1 MPKETKEVED
11 KEITMPD
18 PTVEELAEL
27 LQVEPWALAG
37 LRVRMGW
44 AVGTR
49 VSRAQFERA
58 LREFLQGP
66 TAKE

>member
-1 MPKETKEVED
+1 MAKETQTQEQEAQL
-11 KEITMPD
+11 
-18 PTVEELAEL
+18 PTVEELAEEL
-27 LQVEPWALAG
+27 KVEPWALAG

-44 AVGTR
+44 AVGAR

-58 LREFLQGP
+58 LKEFLHGP